1 MSEIYINVILPLAIP
16 LETTYKVSEEL
27 ASNIQIGI
35 RVEVPLRRKLYAG
48 LVHTILD
55 EAPAGMT
62 GIKEVI
68 SILDFEPIVD
78 AKQLKVWNWMASYY
92 CCTIGEV
99 MNMVLPSGLK
109 LNSETI
115 LQATDNYLHHIDALP
130 DKEFLIAE
138 AVSIQK
144 DLSIDKVQEIIQQK
158 TVYPHIRSLIDK
170 GIIQIEEELIAKYK
184 VKTSDFI
191 SFDDGLKTQEGFE
204 QAIAACSRSQKQ
216 SDVLL
221 ALENMISESSEEWID
236 KKTLYEIT
244 GTNQS
249 VIKAL
254 EKKGFINIERREVSR
269 LKSYTGDQIKPSPLS
284 PDQEVAVKE
293 IRDIFTERDHVLLYG
308 ITGSGKTRI
317 YIELIIEQL
326 QQGKQILYLVP
337 EIALTTQLIQRL
349 QKVFG
354 DQIGLYHS
362 RMNNNDRVELYHM
375 AKGSKA
381 IFMGARSSLF
391 LPYKDLGLII
401 IDEEHDPSYKQNDP
415 APRYNARDT
424 AIYLSKTYGAKVL
437 LGSATPSLETYLNAL
452 NGKFGLVKLL
462 KRHGDAVLPEIE
474 IVDLRKSYEA
484 GEVRANFSKE
494 LMDGITAALANG
506 EQVLLFQNR
515 RGYAPTLRCNK
526 CGWNADCPNCD
537 LTLTVHQYFQEIR
550 CHYCSHRENL
560 PSSCPDCGNHKLS
573 KLGFGTEKI
582 EDELQSML
590 PAANIARMDYD
601 TTKTKS
607 SYERIL
613 SDFELKKIDVLV
625 GTQMI
630 TKGLDFEN
638 ISLVGIL
645 NADKSLFFPD
655 FRASER
661 AFQLFTQVAGR
672 AGRRKKQGKVI
683 LQTFSPGHDVITE
696 TVTNNITKF
705 YKRELHE
712 RNAFVYPPYYRLIS
726 LTLKHKTPVTV
737 RETAK
742 VLATLL
748 KRKLGKRVLGPTQP
762 GVARLRGMFIEQI
775 MIKMERDGTAIKKIK
790 EILHFCLQEIKQ
802 DKTMKS
808 VRVIIDVDP

>member
-1 MSEIYINVILPLAIP
+1 VTEIFINVILPLAIP
-16 LETTYKVSEEL
+16 LETTYKVDASL
-27 ASNIQIGI
+27 ASEIQVGI
-35 RVEVPLRRKLYAG
+35 RVEVPLRNKLYAG
-48 LVHTILD
+48 LVHQILD
-55 EAPAGMT
+55 ETPDT
-62 GIKEVI
+62 ETVFKNII
-68 SILDFEPIVD
+68 SVLDKDPIVD
-78 AKQLKVWNWMASYY
+78 KNQLSLWNWMANYY

-109 LNSETI
+109 LNSET
-115 LQATDNYLHHIDALP
+115 LLHTTDDYLKRLDELP

-138 AVSIQK
+138 AVSIQNE
-144 DLSIDKVQEIIQQK
+144 LSIDKVQQILQQK

-170 GIIQIEEELIAKYK
+170 GIIKIEEELIKKYK
-184 VKTSDFI
+184 VKMADFI
-191 SFDDGLKTQEGFE
+191 SFDETLKTQEGFE
-204 QAIAACSRSQKQ
+204 AALEACSRSQKQ
-216 SDVLL
+216 TDVLM
-221 ALENMISESSEEWID
+221 AMENMSTKDEAWI
-236 KKTLYEIT
+236 KKNDLYEVT

-249 VIKAL
+249 VINAL
-254 EKKGFINIERREVSR
+254 KKKGLIKIETREISR
-269 LKSYTGDQIKPSPLS
+269 LKSYTGDQIKPSPLTE
-284 PDQEVAVKE
+284 DQTVAVKE
-293 IRDIFTERDHVLLYG
+293 IRDIFAERDHVLLYG
-308 ITGSGKTRI
+308 VTGSGKTRI
-317 YIELIIEQL
+317 YIELIIEMMK
-326 QQGKQILYLVP
+326 QGKQVLYLVP

-362 RMNNNDRVELYHM
+362 RMNNND
-375 AKGSKA
+375 GKA

-424 AIYLSKTYGAKVL
+424 AIYMSRQYKAKVL
-437 LGSATPSLETYLNAL
+437 LGSATPSLESYLNAVD
-452 NGKFGLVKLL
+452 GKFGLVKLL
-462 KRHGDAVLPEIE
+462 KRHGEAVLPKISV
-474 IVDLRKSYEA
+474 VDLRKSFEA

-494 LMDGITAALANG
+494 LMDSITMALAKN
-506 EQVLLFQNR
+506 EQILLFQNR
-515 RGYAPTLRCNK
+515 RGYAPTLKCNK
-526 CGWNADCPNCD
+526 CGWNAECPNCD

-550 CHYCSHRENL
+550 CHYCSHREKL
-560 PSSCPDCGNHKLS
+560 PNSCPDCGNHKLS

-582 EDELQSML
+582 EDELQSMI
-590 PAANIARMDYD
+590 PSAKIARMDYD

-613 SDFELKKIDVLV
+613 SDFELKKIDILV

-672 AGRRKKQGKVI
+672 AGRRKNQGKVI
-683 LQTFSPGHDVITE
+683 LQTFSPEHDVITE
-696 TVTNNITKF
+696 TVTHNITKF

-712 RNAFVYPPYYRLIS
+712 RRSFLYPPYYRLIN

-742 VLATLL
+742 NLAVLL
-748 KRKLGKRVLGPTQP
+748 KQRLGKRVLGPTQP
-762 GVARLRGMFIEQI
+762 GVARLRGMYIEQI
-775 MIKMERDGTAIKKIK
+775 IIKMEKNGPAIKKIK
-790 EILHFCLQEIKQ
+790 ELLHFCIGEIKK
-802 DKTMKS
+802 DKAMKS

>member
-1 MSEIYINVILPLAIP
+1 MSDIYINVILPLAIP
-16 LETTYKVSEEL
+16 LETTYKVPEEL
-27 ASNIQIGI
+27 SNAIQIGV
-35 RVEVPLRRKLYAG
+35 RVEVPLRNKLYAG
-48 LVHTILD
+48 LVHTIL
-55 EAPAGMT
+55 EKEPEET
-62 GIKEVI
+62 IKIKQII
-68 SILDFEPIVD
+68 SVLDNIPIVD
-78 AKQLKVWNWMASYY
+78 DRQLKVWNWMASYY

-115 LQATDNYLHHIDALP
+115 LQTNSNYLDHIDQLP

-138 AVSIQK
+138 AVSIQQ

-158 TVYPHIRSLIDK
+158 TVYPHIRNLIDK
-170 GIIQIEEELIAKYK
+170 GIIKIEEELVAKYK
-184 VKTSDFI
+184 VKTADFI
-191 SFDDGLKTQEGFE
+191 SLSPELQSEKGFE
-204 QAIAACSRSQKQ
+204 LALESCGRSEKQ
-216 SDVLL
+216 RDLLL
-221 ALENMISESSEEWID
+221 ALENMSSESEETWF
-236 KKTLYEIT
+236 KKKELFDLT
-244 GTNQS
+244 GCNQS
-249 VIKAL
+249 VAKAL
-254 EKKGFINIERREVSR
+254 IKKSFIQLESREVSR
-269 LKSYTGDQIKPSPLS
+269 LKSYKGDQIKPSPLS
-284 PDQEVAVKE
+284 SDQVKAVKE
-293 IRDIFTERDHVLLYG
+293 IRSLFAERDHVLLYG

-326 QQGKQILYLVP
+326 NQGKQVLYLVP

-362 RMNNNDRVELYHM
+362 RMNNNDRVELYHE

-424 AIYLSKTYGAKVL
+424 AIYLSRQYEAKVL
-437 LGSATPSLETYLNAL
+437 LGSATPSLETYLNTI

-462 KRHGDAVLPEIE
+462 KRHGEAVLPKIE
-474 IVDLRKSYEA
+474 VVDLRKSYEA

-494 LMDGITAALANG
+494 LMDGITEALSIG

-526 CGWNADCPNCD
+526 CGWNAGCPNCD
-537 LTLTVHQYFQEIR
+537 LSLTVHQYFQELR
-550 CHYCSHRENL
+550 CHYCSHRERL
-560 PSSCPDCGNHKLS
+560 EHVCPDCGNNRLS

-590 PAANIARMDYD
+590 PAAKIARMDYD
-601 TTKTKS
+601 TTKTKAN
-607 SYERIL
+607 YERIL

-625 GTQMI
+625 GTQMV

-672 AGRRKKQGKVI
+672 AGRRIKQGKVI
-683 LQTFSPGHDVITE
+683 LQTFSPAHDVINE
-696 TVTNNITKF
+696 TVSNNITRF

-712 RNAFVYPPYYRLIS
+712 RNSFLYPPYYRLVC
-726 LTLKHKTPVTV
+726 LTLKHKTPITV
-737 RETAK
+737 RETANN
-742 VLATLL
+742 LAKIL
-748 KRKLGKRVLGPTQP
+748 KQKLGKRILGPTQP
-762 GVARLRGMFIEQI
+762 GVARLRGMYIEQI
-775 MIKMERDGTAIKKIK
+775 MIKMERNGKAIKAIK
-790 EILHFCLQEIKQ
+790 EILHYSIQEIKK
-802 DKTMKS
+802 DKIMKS
-808 VRVIIDVDP
+808 VRIIIDVDP